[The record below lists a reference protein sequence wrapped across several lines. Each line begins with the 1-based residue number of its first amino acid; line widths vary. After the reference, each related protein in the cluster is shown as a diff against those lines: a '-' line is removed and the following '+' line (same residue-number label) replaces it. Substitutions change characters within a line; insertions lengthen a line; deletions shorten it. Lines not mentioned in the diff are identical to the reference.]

1 MEIGG
6 YTGEHMWLIVA
17 VAAFN
22 LTCVLL
28 WFIIGALKRG
38 QTGSLKE
45 ARTFIELMRREAES
59 QSLARARANELEA
72 ALAHVETLLQE
83 AEDMGP
89 LWGRRGVTSAN
100 MELHGIAD
108 RFREVSDPVNAQMSG
123 GLPPE

>member
-17 VAAFN
+17 VMGFN
-22 LTCVLL
+22 LACLFL

-38 QTGSLKE
+38 QTGALKE
-45 ARTFIELMRREAES
+45 ARTFIELMRREATS
-59 QSLARARANELEA
+59 QSLAKSRAEDLEA
-72 ALAHVETLLQE
+72 RLVQVEAMLQE

-108 RFREVSDPVNAQMSG
+108 RFREVSDPVNEQMASG
-123 GLPPE
+123 AKS